1 MSLKLRP
8 AYIDLTR
15 HLPDLKASLA
25 PTPSRN
31 FHPIWLA
38 QDLGDIQPSPAPE
51 PSFARTAL
59 QAFLLWLILCS
70 TIIGLAWISA
80 QN

>member
-25 PTPSRN
+25 PTPSRA

-38 QDLGDIQPSPAPE
+38 QAVGDIQPAPAPGR
-51 PSFARTAL
+51 SFARTAL
-59 QAFLLWLILCS
+59 QAFLLWLILVT
-70 TIIGLAWISA
+70 TIIALAWLSS
-80 QN
+80 QK